1 MKDLASAK
9 DAGLI
14 LSDRTVK
21 GITRKKVEVKAK
33 GKDEKILHWDYYEPN
48 GKKLQNEER
57 INFFNSLVVPPAWV
71 DV

>member
-1 MKDLASAK
+1 MKMDSSAAAK

-33 GKDEKILHWDYYEPN
+33 GKAIKDYSGFVLE
-48 GKKLQNEER
+48 
-57 INFFNSLVVPPAWV
+57 
-71 DV
+71 